1 MVQLNKST
9 ARVAAPPGADLG
21 SRGQVEHFFR
31 GHYRLLMKVA
41 AMAGATEQEADE
53 AVGMTMI
60 DLWRRWPEIDHPK
73 AYACRAVVSNF
84 IKRRKQDAKETERL
98 LGTQAPVTEAD
109 GDARMTLW
117 EDREWVEQMLDRLPP
132 AQREVMTYY
141 LEGLKAPEI
150 AGYLDKR
157 PDAIRKNLQFA
168 RERLKEIIEQERCI
182 QTTVTHMAPQT
193 REEEAL

>member
-9 ARVAAPPGADLG
+9 ARVAVPPGTDLS
-21 SRGQVEHFFR
+21 SRGQIEQFFR

-41 AMAGATEQEADE
+41 EVAGATEQEADE

-60 DLWRRWPEIDHPK
+60 DLWRRWPMIDHPK

-84 IKRRKQDAKETERL
+84 IKRRNQDAKETERL
-98 LGTQAPVTEAD
+98 LSTQAPVTEAD
-109 GDARMTLW
+109 SDSRMTLW

-132 AQREVMTYY
+132 AQREVMAYY
-141 LEGLKAPEI
+141 VEGLNSPEI
-150 AGYLDKR
+150 AEYLDKR

-168 RERLKEIIEQERCI
+168 RERLKEVIESERCI
-182 QTTVTHMAPQT
+182 RTPVTHAAPRI